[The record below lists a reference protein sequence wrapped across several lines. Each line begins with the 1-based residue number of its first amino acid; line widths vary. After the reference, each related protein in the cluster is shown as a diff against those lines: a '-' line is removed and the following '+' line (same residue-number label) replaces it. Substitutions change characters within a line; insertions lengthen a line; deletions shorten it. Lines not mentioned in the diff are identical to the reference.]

1 MSDSIVIGTAGHID
15 HGKSTLVRALTGTD
29 PDRLKEEKAR
39 GITIDLGFAHFKSE
53 GINFA
58 FVDVP
63 GHERFVKNM
72 LAGAGGVD
80 LVMMVVAADESVMPQ
95 TREHFQICR
104 LLQVPAGLIV
114 LTKTDVA
121 GPEMTEIAALES
133 RELVKNSFLQDA
145 PIVPVSS
152 KTGDGLE
159 LLIATL
165 RGLAA
170 TVQGRRTDGVVR
182 MPIDRVFTMK
192 GFGTVVTGTLVS
204 GTLREEQDLVTL
216 PGGLR
221 VKVRGL
227 QVHGRSE
234 SAAGAG
240 RRVAVNVGGA
250 DVTDL
255 RRGDTLCEPDAVTVT
270 RRLDVT
276 VDLLD
281 DARPLKHG
289 TRVRF
294 HQGTSEV
301 LGRVALAGRGGTGAI
316 SELAPGA
323 SAFARLRLESP
334 AAVTRGDRFILRA
347 YSPTIT
353 IGGGR
358 VLDPDPPRGPI
369 RTAQAL
375 DRLQR
380 LEGDPR
386 AVIGTF
392 IEERGASGLPRR
404 ALVSRGGLAPGEA
417 ASIIDRLIAERA
429 EGADG
434 QVFAVED
441 LLVARNVLDALS
453 ARLLSELDSHHR
465 TQPLSAGLPREEARD
480 RLFGH
485 GSPAVFEAVI
495 SQLTAAG
502 RIVAR
507 DRLAL
512 AGHQVS
518 LSPEEAQAHSRLER
532 IFQEARL
539 APPDLAAA
547 ATAAGAS
554 KDVADRVLKLL
565 LRGRSIVKVDTLYF
579 HASVLD
585 QLKADVRALKS
596 QPNARVDVSSFKER
610 YGISRKYAIP
620 LLEFLDR
627 ERVTKRVGD
636 ARIVL

>member
-1 MSDSIVIGTAGHID
+1 
-15 HGKSTLVRALTGTD
+15 
-29 PDRLKEEKAR
+29 
-39 GITIDLGFAHFKSE
+39 
-53 GINFA
+53 
-58 FVDVP
+58 
-63 GHERFVKNM
+63 
-72 LAGAGGVD
+72 
-80 LVMMVVAADESVMPQ
+80 
-95 TREHFQICR
+95 
-104 LLQVPAGLIV
+104 
-114 LTKTDVA
+114 
-121 GPEMTEIAALES
+121 
-133 RELVKNSFLQDA
+133 
-145 PIVPVSS
+145 
-152 KTGDGLE
+152 
-159 LLIATL
+159 
-165 RGLAA
+165 
-170 TVQGRRTDGVVR
+170 
-182 MPIDRVFTMK
+182 
-192 GFGTVVTGTLVS
+192 
-204 GTLREEQDLVTL
+204 
-216 PGGLR
+216 
-221 VKVRGL
+221 
-227 QVHGRSE
+227 
-234 SAAGAG
+234 
-240 RRVAVNVGGA
+240 
-250 DVTDL
+250 
-255 RRGDTLCEPDAVTVT
+255 
-270 RRLDVT
+270 
-276 VDLLD
+276 LLD

-289 TRVRF
+289 ARVRF

-301 LGRVALAGRGGTGAI
+301 LGRVALAGRGDTGAI
-316 SELAPGA
+316 SELTPGE

-369 RTAQAL
+369 RTAQGL
-375 DRLQR
+375 ERLHR
-380 LEGDPR
+380 LEGDAR
-386 AVIGTF
+386 AVIVTF
-392 IEERGASGLPRR
+392 IEERGAAGFPRR
-404 ALVSRGGLAPGEA
+404 ALVSRGGLASAEA
-417 ASIIDRLIAERA
+417 SSITDRLIAE
-429 EGADG
+429 G

-441 LLVARNVLDALS
+441 ILVAKTVLDDLS
-453 ARLLSELDSHHR
+453 ARLLSELDAHHR

-485 GSPAVFEAVI
+485 GSAAVFEFVI
-495 SQLTAAG
+495 AHLTAAG

-518 LSPEEAQAHSRLER
+518 LSPEEAHAHRRLEQ